1 MATHNPAG
9 VRTMKKLLVGFTVL
23 VVHTAAAHA
32 QQVAP
37 QPPPEQ
43 QAPQELPP
51 AYAPPPGT
59 WRRLRRQ
66 STARRPPTIR
76 IRRLR
81 RGSTPRQRT
90 GRSLIRPTA
99 MRRTGMRLRRRP
111 TTPTRRRSRSV
122 DVLDRPF
129 TLGGGIGFGGVIF
142 NDQYSTPPQQKTA
155 NGFSYTFRLGFGL
168 RPGLLLLWDV
178 EGAVAPSG
186 TSTVSQTANLVAL
199 QIFLTQRL
207 FIKGGFGI
215 ADAVPGVNLATQWGA
230 AAMGGIGYE
239 IIQGLNWSFDI
250 EATAT
255 GARLNNNGID
265 QTWTNWSLVNF
276 ALNFY

>member
-1 MATHNPAG
+1 MATHKSAG
-9 VRTMKKLLVGFTVL
+9 VPIMKKLLAGFTVL

-37 QPPPEQ
+37 QP
-43 QAPQELPP
+43 QELPP
-51 AYAPPPGT
+51 AYAPPPGYI
-59 WRRLRRQ
+59 
-66 STARRPPTIR
+66 PPPAPPVY
-76 IRRLR
+76 
-81 RGSTPRQRT
+81 GPPPAYNSPPPPRAYAPPAYGPPPYPQYRYAPYRYAPPPQPYYTYPPAQPQRD
-90 GRSLIRPTA
+90 A
-99 MRRTGMRLRRRP
+99 
-111 TTPTRRRSRSV
+111 
-122 DVLDRPF
+122 LDRPF

-142 NDQYSTPPQQKTA
+142 NDQYSTPPQQRTA

-178 EGAVAPSG
+178 EGAVANSG

-199 QIFLTQRL
+199 QIFATQRL

-215 ADAVPGVNLATQWGA
+215 ADAVPGVNLATEWGA

-239 IIQGLNWSFDI
+239 LIQGWNWSFDI
-250 EATAT
+250 EATIT
-255 GARLNNNGID
+255 GARLNNNGLD